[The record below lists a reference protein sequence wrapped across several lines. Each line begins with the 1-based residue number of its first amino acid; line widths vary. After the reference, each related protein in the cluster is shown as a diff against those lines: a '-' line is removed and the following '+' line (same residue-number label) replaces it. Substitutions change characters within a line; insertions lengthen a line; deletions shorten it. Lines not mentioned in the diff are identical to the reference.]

1 MLNNSHNKE
10 NDPPPL
16 PMNSVSR
23 QNSGNNS
30 NNSRNPSETHQLT
43 NSQSGSTVLACNIE
57 SNRTDSSSQNSGS
70 THKEH
75 SLKPLKPQS
84 EDQSGAKSGPQSG
97 PQSGPKST
105 PLSHSME
112 KRKKAGKNSN
122 FFVGFLRSK
131 PSKRKMTFF
140 SVFDLKNPRN
150 FFFFEFLPVFFR
162 FSILCVTLW
171 SLVYLL
177 LKRVLE

>member
-43 NSQSGSTVLACNIE
+43 NSQSGNTVLACNIE

-75 SLKPLKPQS
+75 SLKPQS
-84 EDQSGAKSGPQSG
+84 EDQSGAQSGVKSGAKSGVKSRAQSGAKSGPQ
-97 PQSGPKST
+97 ST

-112 KRKKAGKNSN
+112 KRKKAGKNSKKK
-122 FFVGFLRSK
+122 FLC
-131 PSKRKMTFF
+131 F
-140 SVFDLKNPRN
+140 SGQKH
-150 FFFFEFLPVFFR
+150 
-162 FSILCVTLW
+162 
-171 SLVYLL
+171 
-177 LKRVLE
+177 